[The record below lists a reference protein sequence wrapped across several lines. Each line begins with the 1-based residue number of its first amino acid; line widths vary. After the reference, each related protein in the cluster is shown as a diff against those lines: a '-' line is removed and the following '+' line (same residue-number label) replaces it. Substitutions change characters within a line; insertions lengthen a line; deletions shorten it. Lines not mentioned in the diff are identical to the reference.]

1 MIGSTRVLLIVGAL
15 VALSNHADARP
26 ATAQLERRA
35 LAVRDDCCPLGS
47 ECYTDTRT
55 GDTTCVATY
64 LDYGSDS
71 GSGSGTTDNGV
82 TQTTTITKTKTVTT
96 AVTATA
102 TVTMTLPSTTT
113 TSSSTRPI
121 SGSSST
127 ISKSTTTSTSSSM
140 TTTMKG
146 AAAPGVVPH
155 SGAATSLAAFV
166 VAVFAGTLVL

>member
-15 VALSNHADARP
+15 VALSNHANARP
-26 ATAQLERRA
+26 ATAQLERH
-35 LAVRDDCCPLGS
+35 CCPLGS

-64 LDYGSDS
+64 LDYGSDLGS

-82 TQTTTITKTKTVTT
+82 ITQTTTITKTKTVTT

-102 TVTMTLPSTTT
+102 TVTMPLSSTTT
-113 TSSSTRPI
+113 TASSSTRPI
-121 SGSSST
+121 SISSST
-127 ISKSTTTSTSSSM
+127 ISKSTNTSTSSSV